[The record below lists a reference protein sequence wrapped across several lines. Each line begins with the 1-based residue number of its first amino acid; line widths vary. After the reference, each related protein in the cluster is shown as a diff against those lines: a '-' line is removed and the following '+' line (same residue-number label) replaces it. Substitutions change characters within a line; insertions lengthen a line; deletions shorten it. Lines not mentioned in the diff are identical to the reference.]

1 MKLYEFISYTLADE
15 RKVNITFK
23 EKDGKTEVIETF
35 EAEESNS
42 IELQQQG
49 WQSILENFRKYSEQ
63 KYYREGIF

>member
-1 MKLYEFISYTLADE
+1 VKLYEFISYTLADE